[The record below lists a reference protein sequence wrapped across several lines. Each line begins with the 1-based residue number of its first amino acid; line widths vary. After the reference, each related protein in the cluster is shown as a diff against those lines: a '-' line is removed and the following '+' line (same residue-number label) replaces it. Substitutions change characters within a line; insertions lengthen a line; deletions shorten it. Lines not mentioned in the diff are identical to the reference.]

1 MDTYITMKMK
11 CYFNEPIDYG
21 DVDFGN
27 TEKMTYYQID
37 VPINKPLERGI
48 EDFLVMEM
56 MKQVDKDP
64 YRKVSHI
71 KNYKFDTN
79 NDSLG
84 IFQSYERGSTDE

>member
-56 MKQVDKDP
+56 MKQIDKDP
-64 YRKVSHI
+64 NRNVSEIINHHI
-71 KNYKFDTN
+71 DK
-79 NDSLG
+79 S
-84 IFQSYERGSTDE
+84 IFLSYQNTELK

>member
-11 CYFNEPIDYG
+11 CYFNYL
-21 DVDFGN
+21 GN
-27 TEKMTYYQID
+27 TEMNQYQMTYYQID